1 MLEVSLLRDAT
12 PGLIL
17 PCADCGKPALGLS
30 LDGDTLII
38 YGNLQAYG
46 FKPYHPER
54 LFKFAKEGAYYLLHA
69 FMSEFY
75 EQRLEG
81 FCTTCQTF
89 YCGDCA
95 DIQLESEQG
104 HWGEG
109 MYMICPREHSTI
121 IR

>member
-75 EQRLEG
+75 EQGLKD
-81 FCTTCQTF
+81 FVLIVKHF
-89 YCGDCA
+89 FGDCRYQLDLNR
-95 DIQLESEQG
+95 DIG
-104 HWGEG
+104 A
-109 MYMICPREHSTI
+109 RECI
-121 IR
+121 